1 MPAARVPSSTPLDE
15 QVLVAAFPD
24 SVPEVHVAS
33 LQPERG
39 LLLLREAAVVGNGEV
54 SLGTERSVALAEAGS
69 VDVGDGVVA
78 LLGRDGRLLVQM
90 HLETPEDQRIW
101 AEGLRT
107 VVQVNNGLL
116 GRSGNDRPSAQQT
129 SPPQESAPED
139 TDDGDTQMLQARSR
153 ELQERIKTLEGV
165 SQRRDKQ
172 LQKMIARQSGAME
185 MLAAVQEMCTQ
196 QKKVIGTQ
204 KIAIHELRSE
214 SGEADNTSN
223 DEDQDASGDS
233 ENEEAQ
239 KADVQKAEAE
249 IADKT
254 AQMMQLLKQADEMQK
269 ALRELEALQQAGNDE
284 ASSGGTSPSPGTS
297 PSQQKHAYPL
307 SKDRAAI
314 STPKAPA
321 SSPVSMGNV
330 AEEFDDDYEDGE
342 SPDTQE
348 ALHRLKSLES
358 EKARF
363 EGLLSDSQKEHQD
376 LLERLN
382 GMRSMMAMLGMKED
396 VYEDEG
402 DAEDSGE

>member
-1 MPAARVPSSTPLDE
+1 
-15 QVLVAAFPD
+15 
-24 SVPEVHVAS
+24 
-33 LQPERG
+33 
-39 LLLLREAAVVGNGEV
+39 
-54 SLGTERSVALAEAGS
+54 
-69 VDVGDGVVA
+69 
-78 LLGRDGRLLVQM
+78 
-90 HLETPEDQRIW
+90 
-101 AEGLRT
+101 
-107 VVQVNNGLL
+107 
-116 GRSGNDRPSAQQT
+116 
-129 SPPQESAPED
+129 
-139 TDDGDTQMLQARSR
+139 
-153 ELQERIKTLEGV
+153 
-165 SQRRDKQ
+165 
-172 LQKMIARQSGAME
+172 
-185 MLAAVQEMCTQ
+185 MCTQ

-233 ENEEAQ
+233 ENEE
-239 KADVQKAEAE
+239 
-249 IADKT
+249 
-254 AQMMQLLKQADEMQK
+254 
-269 ALRELEALQQAGNDE
+269 
-284 ASSGGTSPSPGTS
+284 
-297 PSQQKHAYPL
+297 
-307 SKDRAAI
+307 
-314 STPKAPA
+314 APA

-382 GMRSMMAMLGMKED
+382 GMRSMMSMLGMKED